1 MLANILRTDRHVHRP
16 LPADT
21 ELARAVKT
29 AARQHPGSD
38 LGSAAGDEPAAVSA
52 A

>member
-29 AARQHPGSD
+29 IARQHPGSD
-38 LGSAAGDEPAAVSA
+38 LGTPAGSEPAALA
-52 A
+52 TA